1 MVMKSI
7 FLDNN
12 STTLLDDE
20 VIEAMLECQKKK
32 FANPASQH
40 EYGRVARRELENA
53 RDSVSERLGLG
64 PNDLCLFTSGGTE
77 ANNLAVF
84 GRFPQKVRHQG
95 FNLVSSAIEHPS
107 ILAAL
112 DVLKSDGVEIRLVNP
127 KPDGSVATADFQR
140 QIDEQTRLVC
150 CMSGNNETGVI
161 QPVGEIASI
170 CSEKNIPFHVDAV
183 QSIGKLEFDF
193 FPSNFSTV
201 TVAPHKFHGPTGIG
215 ALIVRDPESNL
226 VPTLVPQIFGG
237 FQQAGYRPGTES
249 IPLAVGFAKSIEI
262 AVNER
267 AERSS
272 RVRQLRDR
280 FETAI
285 LEEIPDTSVN
295 GDRIN
300 RLPHTTNISFLGIER
315 QQFVLAADMQKLAVS
330 TGSACSSGSSQ
341 PSHVLAAMG
350 CEKPFVE
357 SAIRFGFSFQSTI
370 QEIEESVR
378 RISLI
383 CNNLRRSK

>member
-1 MVMKSI
+1 MKSI

-170 CSEKNIPFHVDAV
+170 CSEKSIPFHVDAV

>member
-40 EYGRVARRELENA
+40 EYGRVARRALENA

-64 PNDLCLFTSGGTE
+64 SNDLCLFTSGGTE

-127 KPDGSVATADFQR
+127 KPDGSIATADFQR

-170 CSEKNIPFHVDAV
+170 CSEKSIPFHVDAV

-215 ALIVRDPESNL
+215 ALLVRDPESNL

-272 RVRQLRDR
+272 RVQQLRDR

>member
-170 CSEKNIPFHVDAV
+170 CSEKSIPFHVDAV

>member
-40 EYGRVARRELENA
+40 EYGRVARRALENA

-127 KPDGSVATADFQR
+127 KPDGSIATADFQR

-170 CSEKNIPFHVDAV
+170 CSEKSIPFHVDAV

-215 ALIVRDPESNL
+215 ALLVRDPESNL